1 MSTIRLE
8 IVTPERKVYSD
19 AVNMVIVKGEVG
31 DLGILPNHAPLATP
45 LAISIVNIKKD
56 GIEQSIAISGGF
68 LEVGNNKAVIL
79 AETAELPEDID
90 LVRARKAKERA
101 ERRLANKSNEEL
113 DVIRV
118 ELALQRALNRINLA
132 EKK

>member
-8 IVTPERKVYSD
+8 IVTPERRVYSED
-19 AVNMVIVKGEVG
+19 VDMIIVKGELG

-45 LAISIVNIKKD
+45 LAISIVNIRKD
-56 GIEQSIAISGGF
+56 GTEQRVAISGGF

-79 AETAELPEDID
+79 AETAELPGDID
-90 LVRARKAKERA
+90 LERARKAKERA
-101 ERRLANKSNEEL
+101 EGRLAHKSNEEL
-113 DVIRV
+113 DAIRV